1 MYRAVTHEI
10 QVTVTSA
17 YIEEQSQPEKGR
29 YFWSYTV
36 EIVNHGDEPVTL
48 RARYWH
54 IRDASGRV
62 QEVRGDGVIGK
73 QPRIAPGGRFE
84 YTSGCPLETPQGIMS
99 GRYTMETRD
108 GRVFDV
114 AIPAFSLDSPHTPRI
129 VH

>member
-29 YFWSYTV
+29 FFWSYTV

-84 YTSGCPLETPQGIMS
+84 YTSGCPLPTASGYMV
-99 GRYTMETRD
+99 GRYKMRSSSGEASAAAPASIFRHN
-108 GRVFDV
+108 V
-114 AIPAFSLDSPHTPRI
+114 AP
-129 VH
+129 